1 MCSSSCRSVCLLAP
15 AWLEGAPCLLGLAS
29 VLGGPMAPPKCPG
42 PCGGTTLTE
51 LTSKSLRTTW
61 RASEGSKWSWCWPGS
76 YKNKY
81 NSASAGG
88 INTKTNTIRRRLAGF
103 VQKHIQFGTD
113 GCIHREIN
121 TIRYNSVQFGVQF
134 LHR

>member
-1 MCSSSCRSVCLLAP
+1 VPWALRRDHLDGTDFEVSEDY
-15 AWLEGAPCLLGLAS
+15 LEGKRGVEMELVLAGLIQKHIQFG
-29 VLGGPMAPPKCPG
+29 VG
-42 PCGGTTLTE
+42 
-51 LTSKSLRTTW
+51 
-61 RASEGSKWSWCWPGS
+61 WPGS
-76 YKNKY
+76 YKNTY

-88 INTKTNTIRRRLAGF
+88 INTETNTIRRRLAGF